1 MTLSLSQLA
10 SRSVDSSLGATSIR
24 HGANMLVMLI
34 FASLG
39 EPSSVR
45 TCMDSSTVRK
55 RDRQNIPSDRF
66 GSVAACR
73 HHIRR
78 AAASGRKA
86 VCRNPR
92 RLAQQQETSAPTA
105 PEIQVV
111 ERLA

>member
-66 GSVAACR
+66 GSLAAHR
-73 HHIRR
+73 YATSL
-78 AAASGRKA
+78 AAAMEREPAARCSIFDSKILN
-86 VCRNPR
+86 VCFH
-92 RLAQQQETSAPTA
+92 
-105 PEIQVV
+105 
-111 ERLA
+111 